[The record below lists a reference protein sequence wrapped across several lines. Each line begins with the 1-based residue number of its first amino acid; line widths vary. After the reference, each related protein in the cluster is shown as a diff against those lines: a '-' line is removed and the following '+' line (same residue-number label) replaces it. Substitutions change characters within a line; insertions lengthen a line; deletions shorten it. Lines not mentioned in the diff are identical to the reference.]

1 LLIIGRIERFQQFGG
16 QPGFPVRFF
25 ASPRL
30 TYIAIMS
37 HLFQSVPGLGQ
48 YLVYFILGGFAVYLV
63 VKRTDEPL
71 KILIKALVTLPL
83 VYYSF
88 HLAHAMGPNGLF
100 AVMIGALIVAII
112 WAPHL
117 GDLVAGPLM
126 GLFDGGNESP
136 EKKPLYSTALAK
148 RKKGDYQ
155 GAIDEVGRQLRQF
168 PDDLEG
174 TMWIAAI
181 QAEDLYDLPAASHT
195 LEGFCNRPQ
204 TSPKHAASARMALA
218 DWYLQI
224 HADVESAEMTLQKIL
239 TRNPDTDFAALI
251 KQRLAHLV
259 DARDTILKQR
269 RLDNIA
275 VPAGVKNMGLLDSQ
289 TVVLRSEENMDDLAK
304 GFLAHLQD
312 HPNDTDIR
320 EKLALLY
327 SRDFKRLDLAVL
339 ELEQLIGQPG
349 CSSRQIS
356 GWLNLLATIQIEHGT
371 GLDSVRATL
380 ERILEL
386 FPNLS
391 FAETARRRIELLN
404 NEFKGQKKTSTV
416 KLGVYEQNIGLKYGQ
431 GK

>member
-1 LLIIGRIERFQQFGG
+1 
-16 QPGFPVRFF
+16 
-25 ASPRL
+25 
-30 TYIAIMS
+30 MS
-37 HLFQSVPGLGQ
+37 HLFQSVLGLGQ
-48 YLVYFILGGFAVYLV
+48 WLVYLTLGGFAVYLV
-63 VKRTDEPL
+63 VKRTDEPV
-71 KILIKALVTLPL
+71 KILIKALMTFPL

-100 AVMIGALIVAII
+100 VVMVGALIVAII
-112 WAPHL
+112 WTPHL

-126 GLFDGGNESP
+126 GLFDGGSEAP
-136 EKKPLYSTALAK
+136 EKRPLYSAALAK
-148 RKKGDYQ
+148 RKKGDYR
-155 GAIDEVGRQLRQF
+155 GAINEVRLQLQQF

-181 QAEDLYDLPAASHT
+181 QAEDFHDLPAAFST
-195 LEGFCNRPQ
+195 VEEFCNRPE
-204 TSPKHAASARMALA
+204 TTPKHAASARMALA

-224 HADVESAEMTLQKIL
+224 NADVESAEMTLRRIL
-239 TRNPDTDFAALI
+239 ARNPDTEFAPLAE
-251 KQRLAHLV
+251 QRLAHLV
-259 DARDTILKQR
+259 GARDKILKQQ

-275 VPAGVKNMGLLDSQ
+275 VPTGIKNMGLLDSP
-289 TVVLRSEENMDDLAK
+289 TLVLPPEKSMEDTAK
-304 GFLAHLQD
+304 EFLAHLRD
-312 HPNDTDIR
+312 HPNDTEIR

-327 SRDFKRLDLAVL
+327 ARDFKHLDPAVV
-339 ELEQLIGQPG
+339 ELEQLIGQAG
-349 CSSRQIS
+349 CSPRQIS
-356 GWLNLLATIQIEHGT
+356 GWLNLLATIQIEHGV

-380 ERILEL
+380 ERIPKF

>member
-1 LLIIGRIERFQQFGG
+1 
-16 QPGFPVRFF
+16 V
-25 ASPRL
+25 AYV
-30 TYIAIMS
+30 T
-37 HLFQSVPGLGQ
+37 V
-48 YLVYFILGGFAVYLV
+48 GGFAVYMV

-71 KILIKALVTLPL
+71 KILIKALVTFPL
-83 VYYSF
+83 VCYSF

-100 AVMIGALIVAII
+100 LVMIGALIVAII

-126 GLFDGGNESP
+126 GLFDGGGESP
-136 EKKPLYSTALAK
+136 EKRPLYSTALAK

-155 GAIDEVGRQLRQF
+155 GAINEVCRQLQQF
-168 PDDLEG
+168 PNDFEG
-174 TMWIAAI
+174 TLWIAAI
-181 QAEDLYDLPAASHT
+181 QAEDLHDLPAVLNT
-195 LEGFCNRPQ
+195 IEEFCNRPE
-204 TSPKHAASARMALA
+204 TIPKHAASARMALA

-224 HADVESAEMTLQKIL
+224 NADVESAEMTLRKIL
-239 TRNPDTDFAALI
+239 ARNPDAEFAPLVE
-251 KQRLAHLV
+251 QRLAHLV
-259 DARDTILKQR
+259 GARDTILKHQ

-275 VPAGVKNMGLLDSQ
+275 VPAGVKNMGLLDSP
-289 TVVLRSEENMDDLAK
+289 TVALRSEKSVEDMAK
-304 GFLAHLQD
+304 EFLAHLQD
-312 HPNDTDIR
+312 HPNDIDIR

-327 SRDFKRLDLAVL
+327 AREFKRLDLAVL

-349 CSSRQIS
+349 CSARQIS

-391 FAETARRRIELLN
+391 CAETTRRRIELLN
-404 NEFKGQKKTSTV
+404 NEFKGQRKTSTV
-416 KLGVYEQNIGLKYGQ
+416 KLGIYEQNIGLKYGQ